1 MQVGAGWDTASRTC
15 NPSKLGLF
23 VAFARG
29 YGRAVATAR
38 ERDRCRERLER
49 LSESSIDCE
58 SLQRE
63 AIAEL
68 QPVIGF
74 DRWCWPLSDP
84 DALVPLAGAAE
95 HDYGPNVGRALEL
108 EYSGGDFATMG
119 ALAQG
124 ANPVGSLSAETG
136 GDLARSPRWD
146 EVLRPVGIG
155 DEAVV
160 ACRDALGCWGW
171 IKAYRDN
178 DDSFFAEDD
187 LELIAQVA
195 PTLGSAL
202 RRRLSGA
209 SRDSVAAPS
218 SPGVV
223 VLDRDLRAVSWTAG
237 AREWI
242 DALPLAALWAA
253 WGILPAVV
261 YPVAA
266 LARSR
271 NGSSGAHALERAA
284 DGRWVRIEAA
294 QLEGQPDAQIAVT
307 LRAATGTETFDLL
320 CRAYALSRR
329 ERDVV
334 AALLAGLDT
343 RAVSARLCISP
354 HTVQDH
360 LKSVFRKTGAHSR
373 RELLARFSGAS
384 DATSTTPP

>member
-1 MQVGAGWDTASRTC
+1 MGHGEPQMQSQQ
-15 NPSKLGLF
+15 LGIC
-23 VAFARG
+23 VAFARR
-29 YGRAVATAR
+29 YRRAVATAR
-38 ERDRCRERLER
+38 ERGRCRERLER
-49 LSESSIDCE
+49 LSESSLDCE

-68 QPVIGF
+68 RAVIGF
-74 DRWCWPLSDP
+74 DRWCWVLADP
-84 DALVPLAGAAE
+84 EALVPLSGAAD
-95 HDYGPNVGRALEL
+95 HDYGPGVGRLLEL
-108 EYSGGDFATMG
+108 EYSGGDFAAMG
-119 ALAQG
+119 ALARR

-155 DEAVV
+155 DEAAV
-160 ACRDALGCWGW
+160 ACRDGLGCWGW
-171 IKAYRDN
+171 IKAYRDE
-178 DDSFFAEDD
+178 DDPSFAEQD
-187 LELIAQVA
+187 LELLAQVG

-202 RRRLSGA
+202 RRRVGGA
-209 SRDSVAAPS
+209 SHDSLPAPS

-223 VLDRDLRAVSWTAG
+223 VLDRDLQAVGWTAG

-271 NGSSGAHALERAA
+271 NGSSGAHALERAT

-294 QLEGQPDAQIAVT
+294 QLEGQTDAQIAVT
-307 LRAATGTETFDLL
+307 LRAATATETFDLL

-334 AALLAGLDT
+334 AALLTGLDT
-343 RAVSARLCISP
+343 RAVSARLCISR

-384 DATSTTPP
+384 DETSAPPA

>member
-1 MQVGAGWDTASRTC
+1 MGHGEAQRQSQQAGISVG
-15 NPSKLGLF
+15 
-23 VAFARG
+23 VARR
-29 YGRAVATAR
+29 YGRAVTTAR
-38 ERDRCRERLER
+38 ERVQCRERVER
-49 LSESSIDCE
+49 LGGSTLDCE

-63 AIAEL
+63 TIAEL
-68 QPVIGF
+68 QAVIGF
-74 DRWCWPLSDP
+74 ERWCWPLADP
-84 DALVPLAGAAE
+84 EALVPLAGAAE
-95 HDYGPNVGRALEL
+95 HDYGPGVGRSLEL
-108 EYSGGDFATMG
+108 EYSGGDVATMSSV
-119 ALAQG
+119 ARRP
-124 ANPVGSLSAETG
+124 NPVGSLSAETR

-171 IKAYRDN
+171 LKAYRD
-178 DDSFFAEDD
+178 DDHASFAEDD
-187 LELIAQVA
+187 LELLAQVG

-202 RRRLSGA
+202 RRRLGGA
-209 SRDSVAAPS
+209 SSDSLAAPT
-218 SPGVV
+218 SPGVL

-271 NGSSGAHALERAA
+271 NGPCEAHALERAA

-307 LRAATGTETFDLL
+307 LRAATATETFNLL
-320 CRAYALSRR
+320 CRAHALSRR

-334 AALLAGLDT
+334 AALLTGLDT
-343 RAVSARLCISP
+343 HAVSARLCISP
-354 HTVQDH
+354 HTIQDH
-360 LKSVFRKTGAHSR
+360 LKSVFRKTGTHSR

-384 DATSTTPP
+384 DVDASGVTAAA

>member
-1 MQVGAGWDTASRTC
+1 MGHRDPRTQSHRPGIFAALSR
-15 NPSKLGLF
+15 
-23 VAFARG
+23 R
-29 YGRAVATAR
+29 YGRLVATAR
-38 ERDRCRERLER
+38 ERGRSRERLEQ
-49 LSESSIDCE
+49 LSESSLDCE

-68 QPVIGF
+68 RAVIGF

-84 DALVPLAGAAE
+84 EAMVPLSGIAE
-95 HDYGPNVGRALEL
+95 HDYGAGVGRLLEL
-108 EYSGGDFATMG
+108 EYSGHDFATMRE
-119 ALAQG
+119 LARS
-124 ANPVGSLSAETG
+124 ANPAGMLSAETR

-155 DEAVV
+155 DEAAV

-171 IKAYRDN
+171 IKAYRDG
-178 DDSFFAEDD
+178 DDGFFAQDD
-187 LELIAQVA
+187 LELLAQVG

-202 RRRLSGA
+202 RRRLDAASG
-209 SRDSVAAPS
+209 DGLTPPS

-242 DALPLAALWAA
+242 DALPLAELWAA

-266 LARSR
+266 LARSQ
-271 NGSSGAHALERAA
+271 NGSTGAHALERAS

-307 LRAATGTETFDLL
+307 LRAATAAETFDLL

-334 AALLAGLDT
+334 TAVLAGLDT
-343 RAVSARLCISP
+343 RAVSVRLCISP

-373 RELLARFSGAS
+373 RELIARFSGA
-384 DATSTTPP
+384 TPPT

>member
-1 MQVGAGWDTASRTC
+1 MG
-15 NPSKLGLF
+15 
-23 VAFARG
+23 VARR

-38 ERDRCRERLER
+38 DRARSRERLER
-49 LSESSIDCE
+49 LSESSLDCE

-68 QPVIGF
+68 RTVVGF

-84 DALVPLAGAAE
+84 EALVPLAGAAE
-95 HDYGPNVGRALEL
+95 HDYGPSVGRSLEL
-108 EYSGGDFATMG
+108 EYSGNDFATMG
-119 ALAQG
+119 ALALR
-124 ANPVGSLSAETG
+124 ANSAASLSAETR

-155 DEAVV
+155 DEAAV

-171 IKAYRDN
+171 IKAYRD
-178 DDSFFAEDD
+178 DDDRFFAEDD
-187 LELIAQVA
+187 LELLAQVG
-195 PTLGSAL
+195 PTLGSGL
-202 RRRLSGA
+202 RRRHGA
-209 SRDSVAAPS
+209 GSPDSRAAPS

-237 AREWI
+237 ARAWI
-242 DALPLAALWAA
+242 DALPLAGLFAV

-271 NGSSGAHALERAA
+271 NGPSEAHALERAA

-294 QLEGQPDAQIAVT
+294 QLEGQPNAQIAVT
-307 LRAATGTETFDLL
+307 LRAATATETFDLL
-320 CRAYALSRR
+320 CRSYALSRR

-373 RELLARFSGAS
+373 RQLLARFSGAG
-384 DATSTTPP
+384 DAMSTPLA

>member
-1 MQVGAGWDTASRTC
+1 MQSHRVGIS
-15 NPSKLGLF
+15 

-29 YGRAVATAR
+29 YARVVATAR
-38 ERDRCRERLER
+38 DRGRCRERLER
-49 LSESSIDCE
+49 LSESSLDCE

-63 AIAEL
+63 AIVEL
-68 QPVIGF
+68 QRVIGF
-74 DRWCWPLSDP
+74 DRWCWAFSDP
-84 DALVPLAGAAE
+84 DSLVPLGGLAE
-95 HDYGPNVGRALEL
+95 HDYGPAVARSLEL

-119 ALAQG
+119 ALARR
-124 ANPVGSLSAETG
+124 AKPVGSLSAETG

-155 DEAVV
+155 DEAVL

-171 IKAYRDN
+171 IKAYRD
-178 DDSFFAEDD
+178 DDDTPFAEPD
-187 LELIAQVA
+187 LALLAHVG
-195 PTLGSAL
+195 PTLGSAT
-202 RRRLSGA
+202 RRRFGGA
-209 SRDSVAAPS
+209 SRGTLAEPT

-223 VLDRDLRAVSWTAG
+223 LLDDDLRAVGWTAG

-242 DALPLAALWAA
+242 DALPLAGLWAA

-271 NGSSGAHALERAA
+271 DGSSDAHALERAT
-284 DGRWVRIEAA
+284 DGRWVKIEAA
-294 QLEGQPDAQIAVT
+294 RLEGQPDAQIAVT
-307 LRAATGTETFDLL
+307 LRAATSTETFDLL
-320 CRAYALSRR
+320 CRASALSRR
-329 ERDVV
+329 ERNVV

-343 RAVSARLCISP
+343 RAVGARLCISP

-360 LKSVFRKTGAHSR
+360 LKSVFKKTGAHSR

-384 DATSTTPP
+384 DPTSPPPGMTAAA

>member
-1 MQVGAGWDTASRTC
+1 MGHGEPHTQSHQPGIFA
-15 NPSKLGLF
+15 
-23 VAFARG
+23 AFARR
-29 YGRAVATAR
+29 YGRAVASAR
-38 ERDRCRERLER
+38 DRGRCRERLER
-49 LSESSIDCE
+49 LNESSLDAE

-68 QPVIGF
+68 QAVIGF
-74 DRWCWPLSDP
+74 DRWCWPLADP
-84 DALVPLAGAAE
+84 DALVPLSGAAE
-95 HDYGPNVGRALEL
+95 HDYGPAVGRSLEL
-108 EYSGGDFATMG
+108 EYSGGDFATMSV
-119 ALAQG
+119 LARR
-124 ANPVGSLSAETG
+124 ANPVGSLSAETR

-171 IKAYRDN
+171 MKAYRDR
-178 DDSFFAEDD
+178 DDASFAEHDV
-187 LELIAQVA
+187 ELLPQVG

-202 RRRLSGA
+202 RRRLDA
-209 SRDSVAAPS
+209 AQHDSVAAPS

-237 AREWI
+237 ARQWI
-242 DALPLAALWAA
+242 DALPLAGLWAA

-266 LARSR
+266 MARSR
-271 NGSSGAHALERAA
+271 NGPSEAHALERAA

-307 LRAATGTETFDLL
+307 LRAATTTQTFDLL

-343 RAVSARLCISP
+343 RAISARLCISP

-373 RELLARFSGAS
+373 RELLARFTGAS
-384 DATSTTPP
+384 DATSTTAA

>member
-1 MQVGAGWDTASRTC
+1 
-15 NPSKLGLF
+15 
-23 VAFARG
+23 
-29 YGRAVATAR
+29 
-38 ERDRCRERLER
+38 
-49 LSESSIDCE
+49 
-58 SLQRE
+58 
-63 AIAEL
+63 
-68 QPVIGF
+68 VIGF

-84 DALVPLAGAAE
+84 EALIPLTGAAK
-95 HDYGPNVGRALEL
+95 HDYGPAVGGALEL
-108 EYSGGDFATMG
+108 GYSGGDFATMG
-119 ALAQG
+119 ALALR
-124 ANPVGSLSAETG
+124 ANPVASLSAETR

-171 IKAYRDN
+171 IKTYRDG
-178 DDSFFAEDD
+178 DDTFFAEDD
-187 LELIAQVA
+187 FELLGQVG

-202 RRRLSGA
+202 RRRHGAASGNSGA
-209 SRDSVAAPS
+209 TPS

-242 DALPLAALWAA
+242 DALPLAGLWAA
-253 WGILPAVV
+253 WGIPPAVV

-266 LARSR
+266 FARSR
-271 NGSSGAHALERAA
+271 NGPSGAHALERAA

-307 LRAATGTETFDLL
+307 LRPATTTETFELL
-320 CRAYALSRR
+320 SRAYALSRR

-334 AALLAGLDT
+334 TALLAGLDT
-343 RAVSARLCISP
+343 RAISARLCISP

-360 LKSVFRKTGAHSR
+360 LKSVFRKSGAHSR
-373 RELLARFSGAS
+373 RELLARFSGAN
-384 DATSTTPP
+384 DATPTPPR

>member
-1 MQVGAGWDTASRTC
+1 MCVGDS
-15 NPSKLGLF
+15 
-23 VAFARG
+23 RG

-38 ERDRCRERLER
+38 DRGRCRDRLER
-49 LSESSIDCE
+49 LTESSLDLE
-58 SLQRE
+58 PLQHE

-68 QPVIGF
+68 QTAIGF
-74 DRWCWPLSDP
+74 DRWCFVRADP
-84 DALVPLAGAAE
+84 EALVPLTGLAE
-95 HDYGPNVGRALEL
+95 HDYGPALARFLEL
-108 EYSGGDFATMG
+108 EYSGDDVATMG
-119 ALAQG
+119 ALARR
-124 ANPVGSLSAETG
+124 ANPASSLSAETS

-155 DEAVV
+155 DEAIV

-171 IKAYRDN
+171 IKAYRD
-178 DDSFFAEDD
+178 DDDASFAEPD
-187 LELIAQVA
+187 LELLAQVG

-202 RRRLSGA
+202 RRRLDAGT
-209 SRDSVAAPS
+209 RDSVAAPS

-242 DALPLAALWAA
+242 DALPLARLWAA

-271 NGSSGAHALERAA
+271 NGPSGAHALERAA

-294 QLEGQPDAQIAVT
+294 QLEGQSDAQIAVT
-307 LRAATGTETFDLL
+307 LRAATSTETFDLL

-334 AALLAGLDT
+334 AALLTGLDT
-343 RAVSARLCISP
+343 RAVSAQLCISR

-360 LKSVFRKTGAHSR
+360 LKSVFRKTGAHGR
-373 RELLARFSGAS
+373 RELLARFTGAN
-384 DATSTTPP
+384 DAAPAPPA

>member
-1 MQVGAGWDTASRTC
+1 MGHREPQTQSQRPGI
-15 NPSKLGLF
+15 
-23 VAFARG
+23 VAAVARR
-29 YGRAVATAR
+29 YGRAVASAR
-38 ERDRCRERLER
+38 DRGRCRERLER
-49 LSESSIDCE
+49 LTESSLDGE

-68 QPVIGF
+68 RAVIGF
-74 DRWCWPLSDP
+74 DRWCWPLADP
-84 DALVPLAGAAE
+84 DALVPLSGAAE
-95 HDYGPNVGRALEL
+95 HDYGPAVGRSLEL
-108 EYSGGDFATMG
+108 EYSGGDVATMSV
-119 ALAQG
+119 LARR
-124 ANPVGSLSAETG
+124 ANPVATLSAETR

-171 IKAYRDN
+171 IKAYRDS
-178 DDSFFAEDD
+178 DDASFAEHDV
-187 LELIAQVA
+187 ELLAQVG

-202 RRRLSGA
+202 RRRLDA
-209 SRDSVAAPS
+209 AHHDSVAAPS

-237 AREWI
+237 ARQWI
-242 DALPLAALWAA
+242 DALPLAGLWAA

-266 LARSR
+266 MARSR
-271 NGSSGAHALERAA
+271 NGPSEAHALERAA

-307 LRAATGTETFDLL
+307 LRAATTTETFDLL

-343 RAVSARLCISP
+343 RAISQRLCISP

-373 RELLARFSGAS
+373 RELLARFTGAS
-384 DATSTTPP
+384 DATSTTAA

>member
-1 MQVGAGWDTASRTC
+1 VQSQQ
-15 NPSKLGLF
+15 LGIVIAL
-23 VAFARG
+23 ARG
-29 YGRAVATAR
+29 YRHAVSTAR
-38 ERDRCRERLER
+38 DRGRCRERLEQ
-49 LSESSIDCE
+49 LSESSLDRE
-58 SLQRE
+58 SIQHE
-63 AIAEL
+63 AIAGL
-68 QPVIGF
+68 QAVIGF

-84 DALVPLAGAAE
+84 EALVPLAGVGE
-95 HDYGPNVGRALEL
+95 HDYGPNVGRLLEL
-108 EYSGGDFATMG
+108 EYSGGDFATMS
-119 ALAQG
+119 ALARR
-124 ANPVGSLSAETG
+124 ANPAASLSAETH

-155 DEAVV
+155 DEAIV

-171 IKAYRDN
+171 LKANRD
-178 DDSFFAEDD
+178 DDDACFAEQD
-187 LELIAQVA
+187 LELLAQVG

-202 RRRLSGA
+202 RRRLDA
-209 SRDSVAAPS
+209 ATRDNPAAPS

-242 DALPLAALWAA
+242 DALPLASLWAA

-294 QLEGQPDAQIAVT
+294 QLEGQSDAQIAVT
-307 LRAATGTETFDLL
+307 LRCATATETFDLL
-320 CRAYALSRR
+320 CLAYALSRR
-329 ERDVV
+329 EREVV

-343 RAVSARLCISP
+343 RAVSKRLCISP

-373 RELLARFSGAS
+373 RELLARFHGAR
-384 DATSTTPP
+384 DATATPA